1 MAEEN
6 NEETQVQDSTTV
18 EQVDVNI
25 DEMFG
30 QPGAESILLPA
41 EEVEPEP
48 EQKKSNL
55 FSKGADTTVTITPAN
70 PFTFTTL
77 GPAGTVITQSG
88 LFDSAAGGNMFSAR
102 DIPGQGG
109 TGLGVTR
116 ADTLS
121 VTWTITL
128 E

>member
-1 MAEEN
+1 MAEEL

-30 QPGAESILLPA
+30 QPGAESIMLPA

-55 FSKGADTTVTITPAN
+55 FSKGEEFDPTFIDKTETTTEVASEESAPEADKQLETV
-70 PFTFTTL
+70 
-77 GPAGTVITQSG
+77 SE
-88 LFDSAAGGNMFSAR
+88 SMAAYVEALAKR
-102 DIPGQGG
+102 I
-109 TGLGVTR
+109 
-116 ADTLS
+116 
-121 VTWTITL
+121 
-128 E
+128 